1 MIYQL
6 YLHQQTTFRMEKL
19 DEILFYTLEKSIKVY
34 RKFAQNQILKQG
46 YDITID
52 QWLVLKTLQENEQL
66 PQNQIAELVFKD
78 YASITRIIELLVQKQ
93 YIHRKMNVMDRRKFE
108 LEITEKG
115 NKMIEDIYPIVM
127 ENRKQA
133 LSGLGDDEV
142 KQLKE
147 LLEKLI
153 INCQ

>member
-1 MIYQL
+1 
-6 YLHQQTTFRMEKL
+6 MEKL

-93 YIHRKMNVMDRRKFE
+93 YIHRKMNVTDRRKFE